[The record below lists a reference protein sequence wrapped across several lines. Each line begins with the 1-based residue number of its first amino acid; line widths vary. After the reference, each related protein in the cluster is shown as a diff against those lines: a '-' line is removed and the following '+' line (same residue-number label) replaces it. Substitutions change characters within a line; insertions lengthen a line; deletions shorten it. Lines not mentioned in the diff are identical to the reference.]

1 MMSSFA
7 QGPLRISQIDVNP
20 AICAA
25 GGSSPTNTQ
34 ILVVADGGVPFAD
47 GTYHYFLNGSP
58 VFNTSGVFSV
68 PLGTSINISVADSLT
83 TLSGISLNNLGSDF
97 TFYSVSIDPVTNCL
111 VNNGAVTVVTE
122 GTSRPVFTLASPA
135 TGHVNQPTGVFTGLP
150 AEGVTI
156 TFFDELGKCT
166 NPALGGNPN
175 SVTVPIADFPVEIVN
190 PSATGAP
197 LEGVAPVCSGTSD
210 GFLEFTIIGG
220 NPPYLACLTPTI
232 AEETQPSDPSRVC
245 TLTDCGTCGTGFIGG
260 LSSGTYTLSV
270 SDANGCAATNNQ
282 LPVVIPSGKIT
293 IDTTTST
300 TTVTPCFNQANGTL
314 EVNVDTIQA
323 PTTVTIT
330 GPVTRTSSP
339 QSTNPFIF
347 ANIPGG
353 TYQVSATDGT
363 NCAIASLTV
372 PVSGPISFTYSTID
386 ADKVVIAA
394 TRANVG
400 QPTCSNK
407 QGLIII
413 DSVFPNDGSVKFFSL
428 DGHPF
433 EEFQGTSTFQPPLE
447 ICADPGFH
455 TLTLA
460 FDDLGVCTSQTV
472 TVFVGTSQITFT
484 PVVTNAPCFN
494 GSATTDS
501 NFDGNGT
508 IKVTGIS
515 GGTPDPIT
523 DLYSFSIGTAAG
535 FITTDKTF
543 TVPAGTYEVTIK
555 DHNGFFSDPQIVTVE
570 PQSEIILSFDVLTP
584 ISCPGSATGVITVTA
599 TGGSGSY
606 FFSLDGTQG
615 TFTTTPGTTFTSL
628 PTAAGTYSLVA
639 KDAVN
644 GCFSRTQQLVLQDAA
659 PMLITYT
666 TSQSAC
672 NSTTSTGDI
681 SISNISGGLPP
692 YTAIIDGLS
701 FTTKFGPGTTNPFP
715 TVITSNLAPGFHT
728 LTIQDSNNPACSSP
742 TIEFEIQPVVISII
756 NPPKTTNLTCFNSND
771 GTITVNTEDVTGGTL
786 FPPNSVTPFPHYE
799 YSIGLGDFID
809 TGNATAPDSFTDLP
823 AGIYPVTVMDANGC
837 TSEQEF
843 VVLTQ
848 PAPVTFSFD
857 VTTPILCPGGTGTVT
872 IFNPQGGSGT
882 GFQFSIDGGTV
893 FASFSNDPVTGKP
906 TGKATLAAGTYT
918 LVVTDSN
925 ACLSTIQEL
934 VLQDPQ
940 QMGVAFTTTPATC
953 KTGNAGTIKITGVLD
968 GNVGLTDKTTP
979 PANFTFTTVG
989 VNQTF
994 TDKGIPPVVI
1004 NSANGGP
1011 GTVPPGTYTITVTD
1025 ANGCVSPSVTAEVEQ
1040 FGPPIVDFEVGEVT
1054 ANAGSDGS
1062 ITIHAVTNFGPVVA
1076 PGKITFNVGNGATTD
1091 TDVPGTVSM
1100 LDAGVY
1106 EVTVTNT
1113 TTGCQSTFE
1122 VEVTEPTRT
1131 RIVGTIS
1138 VAATTGSSNGCL
1150 TVLTEST
1157 APLLYSLIS
1166 IEGEIDIE
1174 DQISPLFS
1182 GLKKGFYTLKVKPRF
1197 TGTTPPLGDTLRTPP
1212 AIEPDGQ
1219 GNEAFGIG
1227 VVDEASAI
1235 TATAIVTPIDC
1246 STGLGGSITVV
1257 ASGGGAPSTCNCAV
1271 GLSFSLNGGEFQSS
1285 PVFNNVTTTN
1295 NIVTIQ
1301 DADCHTTS
1309 IAVTVPIV
1317 RVPNNNPIFN
1327 FLAKYCKSTGSC
1339 AVATTKP

>member
-7 QGPLRISQIDVNP
+7 QGPLRISQIDVTPAACVGGGNP
-20 AICAA
+20 AV
-25 GGSSPTNTQ
+25 PNTFVT
-34 ILVVADGGVPFAD
+34 VVPEGGVPPYKF
-47 GTYHYFLNGSP
+47 FLG
-58 VFNTSGVFSV
+58 SV
-68 PLGTSINISVADSLT
+68 PLSPSGSFSFPLNTPPSLVINVQDSSANPVGTQQTIT
-83 TLSGISLNNLGSDF
+83 LNNVGSDF
-97 TFYSVSIDPVTNCL
+97 TFYSVSIDPVTNCQ
-111 VNNGAVTVVTE
+111 VTPNGAITIVTE
-122 GTSRPVFTLASPA
+122 GKQNSTIQRPLFSLNEPGGA
-135 TGHVNQPTGVFTGLP
+135 TDSSVGVFTGL
-150 AEGVTI
+150 EGQI
-156 TFFDELGKCT
+156 AISFRDELATCA
-166 NPALGGNPN
+166 PVSI
-175 SVTVPIADFPVEIVN
+175 SVPVGTFPVEIVN

-220 NPPYLACLTPTI
+220 TPPYLACLTPTI

-339 QSTNPFIF
+339 QTTNPFIF
-347 ANIPGG
+347 AKIPGG
-353 TYQVSATDGT
+353 TYQITATDGT

-372 PVSGPISFTYSTID
+372 PVTGPITFTYHTIE
-386 ADKVVIAA
+386 ADLSGSAVSVNNL
-394 TRANVG
+394 T
-400 QPTCSNK
+400 QPPVCTNPSD
-407 QGLIII
+407 GFIVI
-413 DSVFPNDGSVKFFSL
+413 DSVIPNDGTVKFFSL
-428 DGHPF
+428 DGATFEPF
-433 EEFQGTSTFQPPLE
+433 SQTTAPFV
-447 ICADPGFH
+447 ICAGPGFH

-472 TVFVGTSQITFT
+472 TVFVGTSTITFT

-494 GSATTDS
+494 GSATS
-501 NFDGNGT
+501 GSAFDGNGT

-523 DLYSFSIGTAAG
+523 DLYTFSIGTEAG
-535 FITTDKTF
+535 FKPSNQSF

-570 PQSEIILSFDVLTP
+570 PQSEIILSFDVTTP
-584 ISCPGSATGVITVTA
+584 ITCPGSATGVITATA

-606 FFSLDGTQG
+606 SFSLDGTQG
-615 TFTTTPGTTFTSL
+615 TFITPPSPGTSLTFP

-644 GCFSRTQQLVLQDAA
+644 GCFSRTQELVLQDAA

-666 TSQSAC
+666 TSPSAC

-692 YTAIIDGLS
+692 YTAVIDGLS
-701 FTTKFGPGTTNPFP
+701 FTTKFGPGTTHPFP
-715 TVITSNLAPGFHT
+715 FVITSNLAPGFHT
-728 LTIQDSNNPACSSP
+728 LTILDSTTPSACMSP
-742 TIEFEIQPVVISII
+742 TIEFEIQPVVITILS
-756 NPPKTTNLTCFNSND
+756 PPTITNATCFGSD
-771 GTITVNTEDVTGGTL
+771 TGSISLATAQVSGGTPL
-786 FPPNSVTPFPHYE
+786 ADGNYL
-799 YSIGLGDFID
+799 YSIGTSDGFLHE
-809 TGNATAPDSFTDLP
+809 TGTPYTGLP
-823 AGIYPVTVMDANGC
+823 AGIYAVTVQDANGC
-837 TSEQEF
+837 TSEQEL
-843 VVLTQ
+843 VVITQ
-848 PAPVTFSFD
+848 PTEVTFSFD
-857 VTTPILCPGGTGTVT
+857 VSSPILCPGGPAQVT
-872 IFNPQGGSGT
+872 IGVPQGGSGT
-882 GFQFSIDGGTV
+882 GFQFSIDGGTH
-893 FASFSNDPVTGKP
+893 FTAFPTDSTGKTTP
-906 TGKATLAAGTYT
+906 ATVTLGANGTSAAGTYI
-918 LVVTDSN
+918 LVVEDSN
-925 ACLSTIQEL
+925 SCLSSIQEL
-934 VLQDPQ
+934 VLEDPQ
-940 QMGVAFTTTPATC
+940 QIGIAFTTSPATC
-953 KTGNAGTIKITGVLD
+953 NSGNVGTIKITSVLD
-968 GNVGLTDKTTP
+968 GNVGLSSSTTP
-979 PANFTFTTVG
+979 SANFTFTTVG

-994 TDKGIPPVVI
+994 TDTGIPPVTI

-1011 GTVPPGTYTITVTD
+1011 GTVPPGTYTITATD
-1025 ANGCVSPSVTAEVEQ
+1025 TNGCVSPSVTAVVEQ

-1062 ITIHAVTNFGPVVA
+1062 ITIHAVTNFGPVVP

-1166 IEGEIDIE
+1166 VEGEIDIE

-1227 VVDEASAI
+1227 VVDEVSAI
-1235 TATAIVTPIDC
+1235 TATTIVTPIDC

-1271 GLSFSLNGGEFQSS
+1271 GLSFSLNGGPFQTS
-1285 PVFNNVTTTN
+1285 PVFDNVTTTN

-1327 FLAKYCKSTGSC
+1327 FLAKYCKIAGSC